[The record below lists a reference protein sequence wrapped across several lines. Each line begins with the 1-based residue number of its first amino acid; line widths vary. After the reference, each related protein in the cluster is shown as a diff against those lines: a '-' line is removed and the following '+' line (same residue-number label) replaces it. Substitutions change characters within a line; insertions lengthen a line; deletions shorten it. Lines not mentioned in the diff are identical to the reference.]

1 MYHCKILVSIKKAY
15 MNPRIIKAIQN
26 LHENSTLKI
35 EVGNKLL
42 AVFICNKKFSQRLSK
57 ENLDEMKLNVTQQRI
72 VLENNINLLNN
83 HINTRMKN
91 RC

>member
-1 MYHCKILVSIKKAY
+1 